1 MEWWPDGDAGMLG
14 LQQRLLMFTFAL
26 LNDDVGGVLFTA
38 MFSIENVKFVTNHT
52 RRHELCF
59 VVTY

>member
-1 MEWWPDGDAGMLG
+1 
-14 LQQRLLMFTFAL
+14 MFTFAL
-26 LNDDVGGVLFTA
+26 LNDDMGGVLFTA

>member
-1 MEWWPDGDAGMLG
+1 
-14 LQQRLLMFTFAL
+14 MFTFAL

-38 MFSIENVKFVTNHT
+38 MFSIENVKFVTIHT
-52 RRHELCF
+52 RRLEPRF